1 MVLHIEG
8 SWHDKVLGLL
18 DYYGDWDLVKAL
30 ILQSPNHNQFQKAA
44 MIGAGIQI
52 MCQRRGII

>member
-18 DYYGDWDLVKAL
+18 DYYGGNWDLVKAL
-30 ILQSPNHNQFQKAA
+30 ILQSPNHNQYQKSRYD
-44 MIGAGIQI
+44 
-52 MCQRRGII
+52 RRRS